1 MIFVLF
7 IGSYDFPT
15 GVRGMYCFPPIT
27 FGAAGMNCVP
37 PIETGFLSCP
47 LIGTYPSGFLAG
59 DTGMYVTFLITIG
72 LSPAAGL
79 NYYPPI
85 LTVSLLF
92 LSSGFNLYG

>member
-1 MIFVLF
+1 MIFVLL
-7 IGSYDFPT
+7 IGSCDFPT
-15 GVRGMYCFPPIT
+15 GVRGMYCLPPIT

-37 PIETGFLSCP
+37 PIETGFLSYP

-59 DTGMYVTFLITIG
+59 DTGIYVTFLITIG

>member
-1 MIFVLF
+1 
-7 IGSYDFPT
+7 
-15 GVRGMYCFPPIT
+15 MYCLPPIT

-37 PIETGFLSCP
+37 PIETGFLSYS

-59 DTGMYVTFLITIG
+59 DTGIYVTFLITIG